1 MKILIVDDD
10 ELALDMLRYTL
21 VRAGYEVETARHG
34 GAALEVLRHGRT
46 RLVISDW
53 EMPEMTGIEL
63 CKEIRRGDFD
73 GYIYCILLTSRSE
86 SNEIVTGMSAGAD
99 DFVSKPFNTAELLV
113 RIRAGLRV
121 LALETREVA
130 IFALAK
136 LAESRDPETGR
147 HLERVQ
153 CYSRALAQKL
163 AQMPEM
169 LDQIDAEYIRLIYL
183 TSPLHDIGKVAI
195 PDNVLRKPG
204 LLTDAEFAIMKA
216 HTSYGADTLEAA
228 LDRFPDARFLM
239 IARDI
244 AAAHHERWN
253 GSGYPRG
260 LVGEAIPL
268 AARIVA
274 LADVYDAL
282 TSKRCYK
289 EAYSHE
295 FARTTIEKESGSHFD
310 PRVVAAFR
318 AAESEFL
325 EIARQYR
332 SNAESPLTRARG
344 ISQGPPLLP
353 SPLLDCH
360 QHSNN

>member
-10 ELALDMLRYTL
+10 DLALEMLRHTL
-21 VRAGYEVETARHG
+21 LRAGYEVETAPNGR
-34 GAALEVLRHGRT
+34 AALEILRQGHI

-63 CKEIRRGDFD
+63 CEEIRHGDFD
-73 GYIYCILLTSRSE
+73 GYIYVILLTSRSE
-86 SNEIVTGMSAGAD
+86 SEEIVAGMSSGAD
-99 DFVSKPFNTAELLV
+99 DFVAKPFNTAELLV
-113 RIRAGLRV
+113 RIRAGVRV
-121 LALETREVA
+121 LSLETREVA

-136 LAESRDPETGR
+136 LAESRDPETGK

-153 CYSRALAQKL
+153 CYSRALAHKL

-169 LDQIDAEYIRLIYL
+169 ADQIDHEYIRLIYL

-204 LLTDAEFAIMKA
+204 LLTDAEFAVMKT
-216 HTSYGADTLEAA
+216 HTDFGAQTLDAA
-228 LDRFPDARFLM
+228 LQRFPDARFLM

-244 AAAHHERWN
+244 AASHHERWN
-253 GSGYPRG
+253 GTGYPRG
-260 LVGEAIPL
+260 LAGEAIPL

-289 EAYSHE
+289 DAYTHD
-295 FARTTIEKESGSHFD
+295 FARSVIEKERGAHFD
-310 PRVVAAFR
+310 PRVVAAFL
-318 AAESEFL
+318 AAEDEFIKIQQQFSSDIN
-325 EIARQYR
+325 EPVTI
-332 SNAESPLTRARG
+332 
-344 ISQGPPLLP
+344 
-353 SPLLDCH
+353 
-360 QHSNN
+360 

>member
-10 ELALDMLRYTL
+10 DLALEMLRHTL
-21 VRAGYEVETARHG
+21 LRAGYEVETAPNGR
-34 GAALEVLRHGRT
+34 AALEILRQGRT

-63 CKEIRRGDFD
+63 CEEIRRGDFD
-73 GYIYCILLTSRSE
+73 GYIYVILLTSRTE
-86 SNEIVTGMSAGAD
+86 SSEIVAGMSAGAD
-99 DFVSKPFNTAELLV
+99 DFVAKPFNTAELLV
-113 RIRAGLRV
+113 RIRAGVRV
-121 LALETREVA
+121 LSLETREVA

-163 AQMPEM
+163 AQMPTMAE
-169 LDQIDAEYIRLIYL
+169 QIDTEYIRLIYL

-195 PDNVLRKPG
+195 PDSVLRKPG
-204 LLTDAEFAIMKA
+204 VLTEAEFAIMKT
-216 HTSYGADTLEAA
+216 HTQYGADTLEAA
-228 LDRFPDARFLM
+228 LERFPDARFLNT
-239 IARDI
+239 ARDI
-244 AAAHHERWN
+244 AASHHERWN

-260 LVGEAIPL
+260 LAGEAIPL

-289 EAYSHE
+289 DAFSHDH
-295 FARTTIEKESGSHFD
+295 ARSIIEKESGAHFD
-310 PRVVAAFR
+310 PHVVAAFL
-318 AAESEFL
+318 AAEEEFL
-325 EIARQYR
+325 QIQQQFRSDVEEPASLAR
-332 SNAESPLTRARG
+332 A
-344 ISQGPPLLP
+344 
-353 SPLLDCH
+353 
-360 QHSNN
+360 

>member
-10 ELALDMLRYTL
+10 DLALEMLRHTL
-21 VRAGYEVETARHG
+21 LRAGYEVETAPNGR
-34 GAALEVLRHGRT
+34 AALEILRQGRT

-63 CKEIRRGDFD
+63 CEEIRRGDFD
-73 GYIYCILLTSRSE
+73 GYIYVILLTSRTE
-86 SNEIVTGMSAGAD
+86 SSEIVAGMSAGAD
-99 DFVSKPFNTAELLV
+99 DFVAKPFNTAELLV
-113 RIRAGLRV
+113 RIRAGVRV
-121 LALETREVA
+121 LSLETREVA

-153 CYSRALAQKL
+153 CYSRVLAQKL
-163 AQMPEM
+163 AQMPE
-169 LDQIDAEYIRLIYL
+169 LAEQIDTEYIRLIYL

-195 PDNVLRKPG
+195 PDSVLRKPG
-204 LLTDAEFAIMKA
+204 ILTDAEFAIMKA
-216 HTSYGADTLEAA
+216 HTQYGAETLEAA
-228 LDRFPDARFLM
+228 LERFPDARFLTT
-239 IARDI
+239 ARDI
-244 AAAHHERWN
+244 AASHHERWN

-289 EAYSHE
+289 DAFSHDH
-295 FARTTIEKESGSHFD
+295 ARSIIEKESGAHFD
-310 PRVVAAFR
+310 PHVVAAFL
-318 AAESEFL
+318 AAEEEFL
-325 EIARQYR
+325 QIHQQFRCDVEEPTSLAR
-332 SNAESPLTRARG
+332 A
-344 ISQGPPLLP
+344 
-353 SPLLDCH
+353 
-360 QHSNN
+360 

>member
-10 ELALDMLRYTL
+10 DLALEMLRHTL
-21 VRAGYEVETARHG
+21 LRAGYEVETAPNGR
-34 GAALEVLRHGRT
+34 AALEILRQGRI

-63 CKEIRRGDFD
+63 CEEIRHGDFD
-73 GYIYCILLTSRSE
+73 GYIYVILLTSRTE
-86 SNEIVTGMSAGAD
+86 SSEIVAGMSAGAD
-99 DFVSKPFNTAELLV
+99 DFVAKPFNSAELLV
-113 RIRAGLRV
+113 RIRAGVRV
-121 LALETREVA
+121 LSLETREVA

-163 AQMPEM
+163 AQMPEVA
-169 LDQIDAEYIRLIYL
+169 DQIDQEYIRLIYL

-195 PDNVLRKPG
+195 PDHVLRKPG
-204 LLTDAEFAIMKA
+204 LLTDAEFAIMKT
-216 HTSYGADTLEAA
+216 HTAYGAETLEAA
-228 LDRFPDARFLM
+228 LQRFPDARFLT

-244 AAAHHERWN
+244 AAFHHERWN
-253 GSGYPRG
+253 GSGYPKG

-289 EAYSHE
+289 EAFPHE
-295 FARTTIEKESGSHFD
+295 YARSIIQKESGAHFD
-310 PRVVAAFR
+310 PRVVAAFL
-318 AAESEFL
+318 AAEEDFL
-325 EIARQYR
+325 QIQQQFQSDIEVA
-332 SNAESPLTRARG
+332 AAV
-344 ISQGPPLLP
+344 
-353 SPLLDCH
+353 
-360 QHSNN
+360 